1 MDLTWFTFVPVWV
14 IQDIVVLLLAV
25 ATIGFIITR
34 EKHPGVILLE
44 FFCFVFLYAA
54 VYENLATVLGW
65 YGFGHSVVMVFNVP
79 ITVPVIEYLFVYAV
93 IRMGIAMRIPAW
105 TIPVLVGGFG
115 VLADLVLDPLALSQ
129 VTATAEG
136 TTGRW
141 NWYIGQSDVNLF
153 GAPIYNFTGWMLLCG
168 YAAVVILF
176 GRWWFQRSGEKPW
189 VGIVYPIVT
198 LLLSLGVMVSPLS
211 AFLLW
216 LGPIFDKGGTSEYVM
231 LGVALAAMLAVL
243 VAWRGRM
250 RRRLTWRDD
259 WIIPVV
265 FGVFHLSN
273 VVFLL
278 IGAQWA
284 ILLFSIPVITVQLGV
299 IAWAFLGRRVAD
311 RAG

>member
-1 MDLTWFTFVPVWV
+1 
-14 IQDIVVLLLAV
+14 
-25 ATIGFIITR
+25 
-34 EKHPGVILLE
+34 
-44 FFCFVFLYAA
+44 
-54 VYENLATVLGW
+54 
-65 YGFGHSVVMVFNVP
+65 
-79 ITVPVIEYLFVYAV
+79 
-93 IRMGIAMRIPAW
+93 
-105 TIPVLVGGFG
+105 
-115 VLADLVLDPLALSQ
+115 
-129 VTATAEG
+129 
-136 TTGRW
+136 
-141 NWYIGQSDVNLF
+141 
-153 GAPIYNFTGWMLLCG
+153 
-168 YAAVVILF
+168 
-176 GRWWFQRSGEKPW
+176 
-189 VGIVYPIVT
+189 
-198 LLLSLGVMVSPLS
+198 VMVSPLS